1 MGNLRKEPDSVSNQQ
16 KTLCQKGIWLVAPS
30 SRARKKRAKQSRRRA
45 KTPATHNQNLQA
57 LREWFLPDD
66 SIFSKLQFHGN
77 SKWAP
82 LGLVWLALC
91 WAWCE
96 TRNVTDAFDEAA
108 LACRKMF
115 GATPLSTYQGFM
127 GALVTWTPAF
137 MPLLRAVL
145 QQRMEQIGGKFWR
158 IDDWVPIAFDG
169 SRSTAP
175 RSKSNEAA
183 LCAQNYGQGT
193 TAKYR
198 KKKSKGMRRQKNEK
212 NKAQPQ
218 EPQAWITMM
227 WHMGLRLPWCWRLG
241 PSNSSERQHV
251 MDMVDTESFPKNTL
265 FCGDAGFVGYP
276 LWSCLIARGHDFLV
290 RVGANVNLV
299 KAQADCTLKK
309 AGKGFLVYCWPKTMM
324 QAGQPPLHLRLVQVY
339 LGKTKVW
346 MLTSVLD
353 ERRLTIKA
361 MVRFYKMRWGIE
373 VEFRGLK
380 QTLDRAK
387 LRCRDARRL
396 LAELDWSILA
406 MAVAELFAMKE
417 QLAQSS
423 SKSDKRKRTGDPVKR
438 SLAQAVR
445 ALRKCLR
452 NLSDSP
458 APGEDLASQLGD
470 AVTDDYIRQAPK
482 RARYRPPNPD
492 KKPLGN
498 PKLRRLTQKEKQ
510 ALKRAEARK
519 TE

>member
-1 MGNLRKEPDSVSNQQ
+1 MAS
-16 KTLCQKGIWLVAPS
+16 S
-30 SRARKKRAKQSRRRA
+30 SRARKKRAKRSRQGA
-45 KTPATHNQNLQA
+45 KTPGTYNQNLQA

-66 SIFSKLQFHGN
+66 CIFSKLQFHGN
-77 SKWAP
+77 SKWVP

-96 TRNVTDAFDEAA
+96 TRNVTDAFDQSV
-108 LACRKMF
+108 LVCQRMF
-115 GATPLSTYQGFM
+115 GAAPLSTYQGFM
-127 GALVTWTPAF
+127 GALVTWTPRF
-137 MPLLRAVL
+137 MPLLCSVL

-158 IDDWVPIAFDG
+158 IDGWVPIAFDG

-175 RSKSNEAA
+175 RSRSNEAA
-183 LCAQNYGQGT
+183 LCAKNYGHGM

-198 KKKSKGMRRQKNEK
+198 KKKSKGMRRKKNER

-227 WHMGLRLPWCWRLG
+227 WHMGLRLPWCWLLG

-251 MDMVDTESFPKNTL
+251 MEMAQTNAFPKNTL

-276 LWSCLIARGHDFLV
+276 LWSSLIACGHDFLV
-290 RVGANVNLV
+290 RVGANVSLV
-299 KAQADCTLKK
+299 RTQADCVFKK
-309 AGKGFLVYCWPKTMM
+309 AGKGFLVYCWPKAMM
-324 QAGQPPLHLRLVQVY
+324 KAGQPPLRLRLVQVY

-346 MLTSVLD
+346 MLTSVLS
-353 ERRLTIKA
+353 ERRLTTKA

-387 LRCRDARRL
+387 LRCRDAKRL
-396 LAELDWSILA
+396 LAELNWSIMA
-406 MAVAELFAMKE
+406 MAVAELFALKE
-417 QLAQSS
+417 QLAKRPP
-423 SKSDKRKRTGDPVKR
+423 KSGAGERTGDPAKR
-438 SLAQAVR
+438 SLAKTMR
-445 ALRKCLR
+445 ALRGCLR
-452 NLSDSP
+452 NLSESS
-458 APGEDLASQLGD
+458 APGKDLANQLRD
-470 AVTDDYIRQAPK
+470 AVMDSYERKASK

-498 PKLRRLTQKEKQ
+498 PKVRRLTKQ
-510 ALKRAEARK
+510 ENQCLKRAEARK